1 MKILSY
7 NIYGVKDTVY
17 PIPKW
22 ETRQKNIQ
30 RILNELLADKEIKVC
45 CFQEVN
51 QNNINLLNETLEKNN
66 FKILEKFPMKTESY
80 DQYNIVAIKNE

>member
-7 NIYGVKDTVY
+7 NIYGVKDTEY

-45 CFQEVN
+45 CF
-51 QNNINLLNETLEKNN
+51 
-66 FKILEKFPMKTESY
+66 
-80 DQYNIVAIKNE
+80 

>member
-7 NIYGVKDTVY
+7 NIYGVKDTEY
-17 PIPKW
+17 QIPKW

-45 CFQEVN
+45 CF
-51 QNNINLLNETLEKNN
+51 
-66 FKILEKFPMKTESY
+66 
-80 DQYNIVAIKNE
+80 